1 MIIED
6 SSCWPDKD
14 DENCPNSNLDVKF
27 DGDYKKCKNK
37 DGGNDGDGSERI
49 PYTHPAQ
56 YKELWHVVVV

>member
-1 MIIED
+1 MKILHVGQIY
-6 SSCWPDKD
+6 KD
-14 DENCPNSNLDVKF
+14 DENCSNSNLDVKF

-56 YKELWHVVVV
+56 YKEL